1 MDQREGALTFVFNS
15 DPERGAIFARRFAA
29 ALPDVAFA
37 QGLESVAPESVR
49 YLLTWSAPPHMER
62 FHGLELLLSMGAG
75 VDQFDLTALPPQAQV
90 VRMLEPGVERMMQEY
105 VAMGVL
111 ALHRGLPRYLAQARD
126 GLWRARPQVAAAE
139 RRVFFLGL
147 GRLAQA
153 AAARLAP
160 FGFRLAGWSRG
171 PRAVEG
177 VACRHGPA
185 GLSAMLAETDILICL
200 LPLTAQ
206 TRRILDASLF
216 ARLPAGAALLHA
228 GRGAHLDQ
236 DALLAALD
244 SGHLSAAMLDVTDP
258 EPLPPEHQLWRHPG
272 VIVTPHVAS
281 VTQAET
287 AADAVIENIRRW
299 RAGLEPNGLVDRTRG
314 Y

>member
-1 MDQREGALTFVFNS
+1 
-15 DPERGAIFARRFAA
+15 
-29 ALPDVAFA
+29 
-37 QGLESVAPESVR
+37 
-49 YLLTWSAPPHMER
+49 
-62 FHGLELLLSMGAG
+62 
-75 VDQFDLTALPPQAQV
+75 
-90 VRMLEPGVERMMQEY
+90 
-105 VAMGVL
+105 
-111 ALHRGLPRYLAQARD
+111 
-126 GLWRARPQVAAAE
+126 
-139 RRVFFLGL
+139 
-147 GRLAQA
+147 
-153 AAARLAP
+153 
-160 FGFRLAGWSRG
+160 
-171 PRAVEG
+171 
-177 VACRHGPA
+177 
-185 GLSAMLAETDILICL
+185 MLAETDILVCL

-206 TRRILDASLF
+206 TRRILNASLF

-244 SGHLSAAMLDVTDP
+244 SGQLSAAMLDVTDP